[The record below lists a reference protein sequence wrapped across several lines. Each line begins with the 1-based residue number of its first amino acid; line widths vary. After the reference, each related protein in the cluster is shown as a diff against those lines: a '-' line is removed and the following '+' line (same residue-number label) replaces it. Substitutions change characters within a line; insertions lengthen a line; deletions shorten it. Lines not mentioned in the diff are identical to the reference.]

1 MKRKV
6 FLFVLAAAVAVLLSS
21 CSNIPTFSGGIPE
34 DPEGVSEPTSWGNDV
49 QMALSIDKTLSLTP
63 LTLQDYNR
71 IKLSFLGY
79 TPPDDVNED
88 NVKVFEDGKAQGFL
102 LEKVSR
108 VRNKVDIVF
117 IVDVTGS
124 MGEEINGVKSSM
136 INFIN
141 DLESSGLDAKVAI
154 VPYDDYV
161 PTKDYTYSPSWLD
174 LSNLSDASSYV
185 GDLIAAG
192 GGDFPENAYGAIM
205 YAWNNVSWRSDSQ
218 RIFIL
223 LTDAFSHYK
232 GDSGW
237 VDSTNNFS
245 PEFTKNEIISALS
258 GYATLY
264 MVASIDP
271 YYGDYYHKGDSNFSH
286 PGDPREIA
294 IRTGGFVIYQSGSE
308 EVDLSSIG
316 LTEAITSS
324 YIITFESDSPVGT
337 HTISVY
343 YEGSDGKQSY
353 KEIQMNY

>member
-79 TPPDDVNED
+79 TPPDGVNED
-88 NVKVFEDGKAQGFL
+88 NFKVFEDGKAQGFL

-141 DLESSGLDAKVAI
+141 GLESSGLDAKVAI

-161 PTKDYTYSPSWLD
+161 PTKDYTYSPPWLD

-205 YAWNNVSWRSDSQ
+205 YAWNNVSWRPDSQ

-223 LTDAFSHYK
+223 LTDALSHYK
-232 GDSGW
+232 GDSTWENWETYGG
-237 VDSTNNFS
+237 DQPFD
-245 PEFTKNEIISALS
+245 PAYTKEEVISALS

-264 MVASIDP
+264 MVASTG
-271 YYGDYYHKGDSNFSH
+271 YYSSSDTDYSNL
-286 PGDPREIA
+286 GDPREIA
-294 IRTGGFVIYQSGSE
+294 VRTGGFVIYQSGSE